1 MAKLFYHFTVLLT
14 FVFSIASLIT
24 GLLMIQKN
32 FIHST
37 FFLEAGMLAIYLN
50 YKNES

>member
-1 MAKLFYHFTVLLT
+1 MAKLFYQFTVLLT

-24 GLLMIQKN
+24 GFLMIRTN

-37 FFLEAGMLAIYLN
+37 FYLELGMLAIYLN
-50 YKNES
+50 HKNRN